1 MMGGQSGLAQGGR
14 QGVVA
19 QHIFSWR
26 RFLLFSVVRIG
37 LFSRSG
43 FLRCGSPGAAAERSV
58 RRLRGGEAPSRRRRG
73 HDAILGMYGQG
84 TLPPPFVD
92 PVVVR
97 EGTASQ

>member
-43 FLRCGSPGAAAERSV
+43 FLRCGSPRCGGGAERETCE
-58 RRLRGGEAPSRRRRG
+58 GGAKPFSHVGG
-73 HDAILGMYGQG
+73 HDAILGWYRHCP
-84 TLPPPFVD
+84 TLFVD